1 MADSSVGSKDYRSK
15 LPRISVKKLVVINK
29 ESRKELKSCEVKE
42 KQRGGLT
49 LLKKFAFFQKWTRSP
64 NMRSARLLRRSQESD
79 IPEGP
84 GPRFSHFTFSQF
96 FFFFNFCICLFDFFS

>member
-49 LLKKFAFFQKWTRSP
+49 LLKKFAFFQKDRKSVV
-64 NMRSARLLRRSQESD
+64 
-79 IPEGP
+79 
-84 GPRFSHFTFSQF
+84 
-96 FFFFNFCICLFDFFS
+96 

>member
-29 ESRKELKSCEVKE
+29 ESRKELKSYEVKE

-64 NMRSARLLRRSQESD
+64 NMRSARLLRRS
-79 IPEGP
+79 
-84 GPRFSHFTFSQF
+84 
-96 FFFFNFCICLFDFFS
+96 